1 MCLNI
6 FLFRSNF
13 WKKKVLKN
21 NFKKCSL
28 MQCTSQF
35 FFSCEKRDN
44 SNQWKMIL
52 TNILCFRRKKKFSLQ
67 KDVDQYMT
75 LSFLKWKSQATFV
88 PDQAYFLVWHF
99 KYGLEKY
106 SVWYKFNLEVKF
118 INKWFWK
125 IRKNTLERK
134 DICNL
139 WVMSLWVQS

>member
-1 MCLNI
+1 MPKCVLI
-6 FLFRSNF
+6 FFYLDPIFE
-13 WKKKVLKN
+13 KKKSWKTTLKN
-21 NFKKCSL
+21 VACA
-28 MQCTSQF
+28 
-35 FFSCEKRDN
+35 KRDN

-52 TNILCFRRKKKFSLQ
+52 TNILCLEGKKKFSLQ

-88 PDQAYFLVWHF
+88 PDQTYFLVWHF
-99 KYGLEKY
+99 KYIFKYIY